1 MGLFWQG
8 WWLARSVVVVKVKGY
23 TIKPGAN
30 LEEADLWRL
39 ASTDFL
45 LIVSSL

>member
-1 MGLFWQG
+1 
-8 WWLARSVVVVKVKGY
+8 VVVVKVKGY

-39 ASTDFL
+39 
-45 LIVSSL
+45 

>member
-1 MGLFWQG
+1 
-8 WWLARSVVVVKVKGY
+8 LARSLEAVNVNGY

>member
-1 MGLFWQG
+1 
-8 WWLARSVVVVKVKGY
+8 VVVVKVKGY